1 MILLQLAWSLK
12 KGLGH
17 LFWRIMK
24 QRKDDAIHELKRE
37 NKNLQD
43 EIKRLKRQI
52 NNEAKEEKRI
62 SKSKSKEPEI
72 KERTANSCNECG
84 SNDLV
89 QLELGIKIYK
99 HCIDCRHRELV
110 KK

>member
-1 MILLQLAWSLK
+1 
-12 KGLGH
+12 
-17 LFWRIMK
+17 MK

-37 NKNLQD
+37 NKQLQE
-43 EIKRLKRQI
+43 EIKKLKREL

-62 SKSKSKEPEI
+62 AKSKAKVKEPEV
-72 KERTANSCNECG
+72 KVANASCCTKCE

-99 HCIDCRHRELV
+99 FCVDCKHRELV
-110 KK
+110 K